1 VESHSGGDLEHVVDS
16 VARLGRALGVAR
28 RLDGSAQLDAV
39 VVAEYR
45 WRWRAPAGRR
55 RRGGCGAGI
64 VAQVG
69 LERDQHDGRARTEV
83 AHLQDTSASG
93 GFKGGAGV
101 RPHPPW
107 RLSEKFMVYQ
117 FRKQ

>member
-1 VESHSGGDLEHVVDS
+1 VLEQFAGWASSLGSWWVESHSGGDLEHVVDS

-45 WRWRAPAGRR
+45 WRWRAPARR
-55 RRGGCGAGI
+55 RRGGRAAGI

-69 LERDQHDGRARTEV
+69 LERDQYDRRARTEV
-83 AHLQDTSASG
+83 AHLQDTSAAPG
-93 GFKGGAGV
+93 
-101 RPHPPW
+101 
-107 RLSEKFMVYQ
+107 
-117 FRKQ
+117 